1 MDAQGSKPTRRLKP
15 QYLFKV
21 MTDEKQTRVP
31 RNYEAIE
38 KGALAL
44 ELAERVSLRNKLTE
58 SIDETVKNL
67 ETELN
72 RAKEIVNGK

>member
-1 MDAQGSKPTRRLKP
+1 
-15 QYLFKV
+15 
-21 MTDEKQTRVP
+21 MTTEDQKQTRVP

-44 ELAERVSLRNKLTE
+44 ELVERVSLRNKLSE
-58 SIDETVKNL
+58 SIEATVASL